1 MIHTAEGF
9 SIVNETGRYFLLPAF
24 SMIQQI
30 VDSLTSGSSVF
41 SQPSL
46 YVWKFLVYILLKPS
60 MQDFKHDFTNMGD
73 EYNFFLEMNII
84 VWWFEHSL
92 VLPFLRIEIRNYL
105 STPVA
110 TAGSSN
116 FADILSATLW

>member
-9 SIVNETGRYFLLPAF
+9 SIVNETGRCFLLPAF
-24 SMIQQI
+24 STIQQI

-84 VWWFEHSL
+84 V
-92 VLPFLRIEIRNYL
+92 
-105 STPVA
+105 
-110 TAGSSN
+110 
-116 FADILSATLW
+116 